1 MIASGS
7 ELVFLNCAFSL
18 LEDCEFI
25 LAETARKLSFYYAAA
40 TKAVRNETLKRR
52 WNIGGNTMNIKKS
65 RYRTLDEVVE
75 ERFRE
80 HPEEVA
86 GFLQTVLEEY
96 EKDPDEGALLSAL
109 RQVAK
114 ANGGMT
120 ELARKT
126 GLSRERL
133 YKTLSPEG
141 NPRLINL
148 RRILQAFGYTLT
160 FKPLKTVS

>member
-1 MIASGS
+1 
-7 ELVFLNCAFSL
+7 
-18 LEDCEFI
+18 
-25 LAETARKLSFYYAAA
+25 
-40 TKAVRNETLKRR
+40 
-52 WNIGGNTMNIKKS
+52 MNIKKS